1 MKTDAV
7 WHQALVLWR
16 SQQFRFIVV
25 GLWNTLAGYLLFVLV
40 YSLCSDVV
48 PYPVLAVFTHVVAI
62 SQAFVCQRYLVYRSD
77 GHWLKEFARF
87 HVAHLSLFVL
97 SVACLTALVEWGG
110 LHPLLAQAAVTTA
123 AVVASYFV
131 HTFFTFRKA
140 RP

>member
-40 YSLCSDVV
+40 YSLCSHTL
-48 PYPVLAVFTHVVAI
+48 PYPALAVIAHVAAVTQ
-62 SQAFVCQRYLVYRSD
+62 SFVCQRRIVYRSD
-77 GHWLKEFARF
+77 GQILREYGRF
-87 HVAHLSLFVL
+87 HVAHLGLFVL
-97 SVACLTALVEWGG
+97 ALGCLTALVEWGG
-110 LHPLLAQAAVTTA
+110 WHPLWAQAAVTAGA
-123 AVVASYFV
+123 ALASYFV